1 MTEAMKNLQNLGQQR
16 KFTKMIIVFLASF
29 YQELPKKGVLS
40 ELNVVLMDKM
50 INLYSS
56 EIQFTIDDY
65 KLAAVKTWAYKLIV
79 QQEIGIIRNSLFNL
93 ISIK

>member
-16 KFTKMIIVFLASF
+16 KFTSMIVLFLASF

-56 EIQFTIDDY
+56 EI
-65 KLAAVKTWAYKLIV
+65 
-79 QQEIGIIRNSLFNL
+79 
-93 ISIK
+93 

>member
-1 MTEAMKNLQNLGQQR
+1 MAPKLSLKEDLNPEPPQMTEAMKNLQNLGQQR
-16 KFTKMIIVFLASF
+16 KFTKMIILFLASF

-56 EIQFTIDDY
+56 EI
-65 KLAAVKTWAYKLIV
+65 
-79 QQEIGIIRNSLFNL
+79 
-93 ISIK
+93 